1 MADNT
6 LTGLIVTIY
15 SALNTVAREQIG
27 LIPAVRKFN
36 YPGKKVAQ
44 NEPITYPIVPAFG
57 APSAISASNIVADP
71 AGIVVGKDTML
82 MANVN
87 GISWGWNGEEATGLG
102 NSGIFATT
110 QEDAFKQAFRAH
122 ANQIEA
128 AIAAQ
133 AMYACRAVGARGTV
147 PFSTADDLSGLS
159 LPRLTLEENGMWI
172 NGKMKLVMNNSAMER
187 LRAKQGVVFKAN
199 EAGTQER
206 QLTGIVAKL
215 EGWDLGQSGQLG
227 VHTSGAG
234 TGFTT
239 NGASPL
245 GDVAI
250 TVAQDP
256 CTGSGT
262 IGAADIFT
270 VADESPAYQYVAQA
284 INGGKTEITLNLPG
298 VFSPGGFA
306 GSKAL
311 TCIASYTPSM
321 CFNEDAI
328 CLVSALPNLPEGG
341 DQAVARTVVQDP
353 VSGLLFEVSEYKG
366 YRKTIYLVAA
376 AWGIKTIKSEG
387 LCLLI
392 Q

>member
-36 YPGKKVAQ
+36 YPDKKVAQ

-57 APSAISASNIVADP
+57 APSAISASNIIADP
-71 AGIVVGKDTML
+71 SGIVVGKDTMF

-133 AMYACRAVGARGTV
+133 FLYASRAAGTV
-147 PFSTADDLSGLS
+147 GTIPFSTTDDLSGLS
-159 LPRLTLEENGMWI
+159 QPRKILEDNGMWME
-172 NGKMKLVMNNSAMER
+172 GKMKMVMNNSTMER

-206 QLTGIVAKL
+206 QLTGVIAKL
-215 EGWDLGQSGQLG
+215 EGWMLGQSGQLAK
-227 VHTSGAG
+227 HTAG
-234 TGFTT
+234 TGTGYTT
-239 NGASPL
+239 AGSQAFGVTALSTAYTAGSVML
-245 GDVAI
+245 AGDV
-250 TVAQDP
+250 
-256 CTGSGT
+256 
-262 IGAADIFT
+262 FT
-270 VADESPAYQYVAQA
+270 CAGDNQGDQYVLQSITTPGA
-284 INGGKTEITLNLPG
+284 TPTLNINNPG
-298 VFSPGGFA
+298 VFNPA
-306 GSKAL
+306 GLSGSEAL
-311 TCIASYTPSM
+311 TDVGSYTPSM
-321 CFNEDAI
+321 AFNEDAI

-353 VSGLLFEVSEYKG
+353 ISGLLFEVSEYKG

-376 AWGIKTIKSEG
+376 AWGVKTIKSEG
-387 LCLLI
+387 LALLI